1 MDTQQCRLPEPVA
14 VEALQ
19 FVHDLLHK
27 HRVSPLAEMRDLWD
41 YSRRNAAGHV
51 VRLPSHDS
59 QSED

>member
-41 YSRRNAAGHV
+41 YIPEQRR
-51 VRLPSHDS
+51 RPCYTTTLP
-59 QSED
+59 